1 MALLR
6 GEVGHFS
13 ALGRSLAASMTQMSD
28 QEDDIETI
36 SDELAVLR
44 GRVGHIQTLRDEL
57 AVVRDELAVLRRE
70 FNNICETLRRR
81 ATSALSSTQ

>member
-6 GEVGHFS
+6 HEVGHFT

-28 QEDDIETI
+28 QEDDIQTV

-44 GRVGHIQTLRDEL
+44 GRVGHIQQLRDEL

-70 FNNICETLRRR
+70 FNKICETLRRR
-81 ATSALSSTQ
+81 AGEALPATQ